1 VQREPIRPTIEKV
14 PLVRNLLTLCDLTQ
28 KEIETVFAITK
39 DLKTKYQAGLR
50 EPLLPGRVMAL
61 LFEKQS
67 LRTRV
72 SFETAMV
79 HLGGGSLFL
88 GRDVGWGERESIADF
103 GQVLSQYCDVV
114 VCRTNSHDKLVQ
126 LAEHCTCPVIN
137 GLTDLAHPCQ
147 ALSDLYTISEIHG
160 ALNGLKLAFVGDA
173 NNVARSLALACG
185 KMGMQFSLASP
196 PKYRFDDEF
205 MNLLATHCPDAII
218 EQTADAT
225 NAVEGA
231 AAVYTDVWTSMGQET
246 ERMEREAA
254 FQEFR
259 VDVELMAKARPNA
272 CFLHCLPARRGEEV
286 DADVIDGQHSAVIQQ
301 AGNRLHLQKGL
312 LAWLMGATT

>member
-1 VQREPIRPTIEKV
+1 M
-14 PLVRNLLTLCDLTQ
+14 RNLLTLCDLTP
-28 KEIETVFAITK
+28 KEIETVFAVTK
-39 DLKTKYQAGLR
+39 DLKTKYQEGLR

-114 VCRTNSHDKLVQ
+114 VCRANSHNKIVQ
-126 LAEHCTCPVIN
+126 LAEHCDCSVVN

-147 ALSDLYTISEIHG
+147 ALADLFTMSEIHG
-160 ALNGLKLAFVGDA
+160 ALRGLKLAFVGDA

-185 KMGMQFSLASP
+185 KTGVQFSLASP
-196 PKYRFDDEF
+196 AGYRFDDEF
-205 MNLLATHCPDAII
+205 MSLLATQCPDATI
-218 EQTADAT
+218 EQTADAAS
-225 NAVEGA
+225 AVDGA
-231 AAVYTDVWTSMGQET
+231 AAVYTDVWTSMGQEA
-246 ERMEREAA
+246 ERIEREKA
-254 FQEFR
+254 FQDFQI
-259 VDVELMAKARPNA
+259 DSKLMAGAHPDA
-272 CFLHCLPARRGEEV
+272 CFLHCL
-286 DADVIDGQHSAVIQQ
+286 
-301 AGNRLHLQKGL
+301 
-312 LAWLMGATT
+312 

>member
-1 VQREPIRPTIEKV
+1 
-14 PLVRNLLTLCDLTQ
+14 VRNLITLCDLTS

-39 DLKTKYQAGLR
+39 DLKAKYEEGLR

-79 HLGGGSLFL
+79 NLGGGSLFL

-103 GQVLSQYCDVV
+103 GQVLSQYCDVI
-114 VCRTNSHDKLVQ
+114 VCRTNSHDKLVE
-126 LAEHCTCPVIN
+126 LAEHCTCSVVN

-147 ALSDLYTISEIHG
+147 ALADLYTMSEIHG
-160 ALNGLKLAFVGDA
+160 SLEGLKLAFVGDA

-185 KMGMQFSLASP
+185 KLGVRFSLASP
-196 PKYRFDDEF
+196 AEYRFDDEF
-205 MNLLATHCPDAII
+205 ISLLEIQFPGVPF
-218 EQTADAT
+218 EQTADAAS
-225 NAVEGA
+225 AVAGA

-246 ERMEREAA
+246 ERHKRETA
-254 FQEFR
+254 FQDFR
-259 VDVELMAKARPNA
+259 VDAKLMAHAHPDA

-286 DADVIDGQHSAVIQQ
+286 DADVIDGRQSAVIQQ

-312 LAWLMGATT
+312 LAWLLGATT